1 LINDAKSYHY
11 HKEELSDL
19 ELLLELQHYGAATGY
34 KHSFLGK
41 NTIIAFKVAV
51 YKL

>member
-1 LINDAKSYHY
+1 MIA
-11 HKEELSDL
+11 E
-19 ELLLELQHYGAATGY
+19 Y

-41 NTIIAFKVAV
+41 NTIIAFKVADAKSYHYHKEELSDLEIIAFKVAV